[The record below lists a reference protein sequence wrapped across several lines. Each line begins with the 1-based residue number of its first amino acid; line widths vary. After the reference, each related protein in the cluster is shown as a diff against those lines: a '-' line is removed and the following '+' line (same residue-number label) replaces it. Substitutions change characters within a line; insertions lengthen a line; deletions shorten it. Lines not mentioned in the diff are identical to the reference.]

1 MMHPRTDFLTAMRNN
16 GDSHSYPLRLTN
28 VSKMLSSSSASHH
41 RPSALHHK
49 VIIRMRY
56 KEFMLP
62 IMKFHIIFIPVG
74 NEAI

>member
-16 GDSHSYPLRLTN
+16 GGSHSYTLYLTN

-41 RPSALHHK
+41 QSSALHHK
-49 VIIRMRY
+49 NIIMLRY